1 MTTAL
6 AEAINRDTYPLL
18 AQMVRAGGRIG
29 RKAVKVLAA
38 CAREDLLAFAY
49 LAETD
54 SPFHANWHH
63 RLICDEIMQTLATP
77 GENLLISTPPGHG
90 KSRLAGAVTPVWAS
104 LRSQGSEMIASA
116 SHTAALAETNS
127 KNARRVAKAAA
138 AVAALGPFGVG
149 ASRANRGEDVSDTRL
164 EWDVTWNGKRRG
176 YYLGVGVGGA
186 ITGRRWTLGII
197 DDPIRGAQDADSLL
211 IRDRQWDWYQFD
223 WRSRRLGSRAR
234 QIMILTRWHEDDMAG
249 RAIAEEGLVED
260 GGRWRV
266 VTLPAQADEYTA
278 DVLHP
283 EDPRE
288 PGSNDWLWAGPPY
301 DYDVELAKIR
311 GGEDA
316 VPSRVWEAL
325 YQQRP
330 TAAGGNLWL
339 TEYFRA
345 ARYTPSG
352 DGDYGAVVIDGVPTS
367 VQTLFRYAT
376 VDLALGYRDGDWT
389 SIMVWGLDRAQKRV
403 FLLDVVRK
411 KLSIPDTRRELDRLQ
426 DVWGLSNV
434 YVETVQAQQGVVQEW
449 RTHARLNLCEL
460 TTGKDDKAARL
471 RAVEHWGSQGR
482 VWHMEGASWDANVRR
497 ELLAFRGHRD
507 DVDDMVDTYAYGL
520 RVAINMVRGN
530 LTAAQAGYAS
540 AAAAERSRVR
550 RVPGQL

>member
-63 RLICDEIMQTLATP
+63 RLICDEIMRTLATP

-149 ASRANRGEDVSDTRL
+149 ATRANRGEDVSDTRL
-164 EWDVTWNGKRRG
+164 EWDVTWGGKRRG

-211 IRDRQWDWYQFD
+211 IRDRQWAWYQFD

-278 DVLHP
+278 GVLHP

-288 PGSNDWLWAGPPY
+288 PGSNDWLWVGPPY

-311 GGEDA
+311 TNADG
-316 VPSRVWEAL
+316 VSRRVWEAL

-330 TAAGGNLWL
+330 TEA
-339 TEYFRA
+339 E
-345 ARYTPSG
+345 
-352 DGDYGAVVIDGVPTS
+352 GAVWRADYMNEYEHVVTLEDLGSVRVGGEDTRVIE
-367 VQTLFRYAT
+367 LRRYVT
-376 VDLALGYRDGDWT
+376 VDLALGTADGDWT
-389 SIMVWGLDRAQKRV
+389 VAICWGLDRRNGRLYVLDLWRARAGAPETMDKLHAWHERYRPERHWIESVQYQKGLIQILKREGRLPV
-403 FLLDVVRK
+403 GEL
-411 KLSIPDTRRELDRLQ
+411 IPDRDKL
-426 DVWGLSNV
+426 
-434 YVETVQAQQGVVQEW
+434 
-449 RTHARLNLCEL
+449 ARV
-460 TTGKDDKAARL
+460 
-471 RAVEHWGSQGR
+471 RAVEHWGEQRR
-482 VWHMEGASWDANVRR
+482 VHHRRGAEWDGPLRR
-497 ELLAFRGHRD
+497 ELLAFRGARD
-507 DVDDMVDTYAYGL
+507 DVDDQVDAYAYGIQVAIDMMKGGERSIDGMR
-520 RVAINMVRGN
+520 RVAEAQQAKRLRRG
-530 LTAAQAGYAS
+530 Y
-540 AAAAERSRVR
+540 
-550 RVPGQL
+550 